1 MSVKEKVKGWLDN
14 IVGEIGIKLFLSIIA
29 KWLTVENIKSA
40 LDALFDSIEN
50 AVEKSETKWDDATVL
65 PLINKLRK
73 ALDIPDDD

>member
-73 ALDIPDDD
+73 ALDIPDGD